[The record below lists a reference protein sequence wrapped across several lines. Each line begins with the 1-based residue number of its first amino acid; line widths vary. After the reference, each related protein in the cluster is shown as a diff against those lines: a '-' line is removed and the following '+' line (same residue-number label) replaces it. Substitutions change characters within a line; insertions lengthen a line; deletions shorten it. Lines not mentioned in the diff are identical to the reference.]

1 MVGAGTPGVQR
12 RDQAEAPATGT
23 TSKWDVL
30 CGVLCGVLSVFFLR
44 KCFPELHL
52 LGFET
57 AEFSV
62 KIVGFCFEILPVF
75 AKLYHDASILPSKV
89 TIKDKISSS

>member
-1 MVGAGTPGVQR
+1 M
-12 RDQAEAPATGT
+12 EATTTGT

-30 CGVLCGVLSVFFLR
+30 FGVLSCQFFSFR
-44 KCFPELHL
+44 KCFLELHL

-75 AKLYHDASILPSKV
+75 AKLYHDASILPIKV
-89 TIKDKISSS
+89 TIKDKIS

>member
-23 TSKWDVL
+23 TSKWD
-30 CGVLCGVLSVFFLR
+30 VLCGVLSVFFLR

-75 AKLYHDASILPSKV
+75 AKLYHDASILPIKV

>member
-1 MVGAGTPGVQR
+1 MVGAGAPGEES
-12 RDQAEAPATGT
+12 RDQLEAPATGT

-30 CGVLCGVLSVFFLR
+30 FGVLSFFFLR
-44 KCFPELHL
+44 KCFSELHL

-57 AEFSV
+57 AGFSV